1 MLIITQ
7 DKRSI
12 INMDNII
19 TVTYGFIDDNDYV
32 RLYAET
38 LTENPY
44 TLGDYPT
51 IYAAEEVIRRIAKA
65 HNDNYKVFE
74 MPEKRFR

>member
-12 INMDNII
+12 INMDNIA

-32 RLYAET
+32 RLYAEFG
-38 LTENPY
+38 ENIY
-44 TLGDYPT
+44 ILGDYST
-51 IYAAEEVIRRIAKA
+51 TYLAEEVIRRIAKA
-65 HNDNYKVFE
+65 QNDNQKVFE